1 MPNYFIKNSQIK
13 NDRIEII
20 GELSK
25 HLRDSLRIKKGER
38 IVCIDEEK
46 NKYNVIITYV
56 GKEMITGTIIEK
68 SSHIKTHDVSI
79 NLVQAIPKGPKFD
92 FIIQKSTELGVSTIT
107 PVISERCV
115 VKLEKGQI
123 PDKLMRWRKIALEA
137 AQQSNRRDVP
147 EIKTPVTF
155 TEFLSLYENP
165 PPLNPLPQGE
175 GRLEGIPSIPPPLMG
190 GGEGEGDQRGFSGD
204 KGDLNI
210 LLWEG
215 EKEKEK
221 GIKEL
226 LRNASGIK
234 SVAVVIGPEGGFS
247 ENEVKI
253 AVEKGFTS
261 VSLGESILRTETA
274 PIVILSI
281 VTYEFGYLG

>member
-1 MPNYFIKNSQIK
+1 MPNFFIKNSQIK
-13 NDRIEII
+13 DDRIEVT
-20 GELSK
+20 GDLLK
-25 HLRDSLRIKKGER
+25 HLLGSLRIKIGER
-38 IVCIDEEK
+38 IVFVDEDK
-46 NKYNVIITYV
+46 NRYLVAVTHA
-56 GKEMITGTIIEK
+56 GKDSITGNIID
-68 SSHIKTHDVSI
+68 KTVLIRKHGVSI

-92 FIIQKSTELGVSTIT
+92 YIIQKSTELGVSAIT

-115 VKLEKGQI
+115 VRPEKEQAQAKL
-123 PDKLMRWRKIALEA
+123 LRWRRIALEA

-155 TEFLSLYENP
+155 TEFLTSY
-165 PPLNPLPQGE
+165 G
-175 GRLEGIPSIPPPLMG
+175 
-190 GGEGEGDQRGFSGD
+190 
-204 KGDLNI
+204 KVDLKI

-215 EKEKEK
+215 EKEH
-221 GIKEL
+221 GIKDIL
-226 LRNASGIK
+226 KNTKDVK

-281 VTYEFGYLG
+281 ILYELGLLI

>member
-1 MPNYFIKNSQIK
+1 
-13 NDRIEII
+13 
-20 GELSK
+20 
-25 HLRDSLRIKKGER
+25 
-38 IVCIDEEK
+38 
-46 NKYNVIITYV
+46 
-56 GKEMITGTIIEK
+56 
-68 SSHIKTHDVSI
+68 
-79 NLVQAIPKGPKFD
+79 
-92 FIIQKSTELGVSTIT
+92 
-107 PVISERCV
+107 
-115 VKLEKGQI
+115 
-123 PDKLMRWRKIALEA
+123 
-137 AQQSNRRDVP
+137 
-147 EIKTPVTF
+147 
-155 TEFLSLYENP
+155 
-165 PPLNPLPQGE
+165 
-175 GRLEGIPSIPPPLMG
+175 MG

-281 VTYEFGYLG
+281 ILYELGLME

>member
-1 MPNYFIKNSQIK
+1 MPNYFIKNDQIK
-13 NDRIEII
+13 DNRIEVT
-20 GELSK
+20 GELLK
-25 HLRDSLRIKKGER
+25 HLLGSLRIKIGER
-38 IVCIDEEK
+38 IVFVDEDK
-46 NKYNVIITYV
+46 NRYLVAVTHA
-56 GKEMITGTIIEK
+56 GKDSITGNIID
-68 SSHIKTHDVSI
+68 KTVLIRKHGVSI

-92 FIIQKSTELGVSTIT
+92 YIIQKSTELGVSAIT

-115 VKLEKGQI
+115 VRLDRGQAVEKLK
-123 PDKLMRWRKIALEA
+123 RWRKIALEA

-155 TEFLSLYENP
+155 TEFLTSY
-165 PPLNPLPQGE
+165 G
-175 GRLEGIPSIPPPLMG
+175 
-190 GGEGEGDQRGFSGD
+190 
-204 KGDLNI
+204 KVDLKI

-215 EKEKEK
+215 EKEQSIK
-221 GIKEL
+221 GILKKAGEV
-226 LRNASGIK
+226 K
-234 SVAVVIGPEGGFS
+234 SIVIVIGPEGGFS

-281 VTYEFGYLG
+281 ILYELGLLI

>member
-1 MPNYFIKNSQIK
+1 MPNFFIKNSQIK
-13 NDRIEII
+13 DDRIEII

-68 SSHIKTHDVSI
+68 SSHIKTHDVTI

-92 FIIQKSTELGVSTIT
+92 YIIQKSTELGVSAIT

-115 VKLEKGQI
+115 VRPEKEQAQAKL
-123 PDKLMRWRKIALEA
+123 LRWRRIALEA

-155 TEFLSLYENP
+155 TEFLTSY
-165 PPLNPLPQGE
+165 G
-175 GRLEGIPSIPPPLMG
+175 
-190 GGEGEGDQRGFSGD
+190 
-204 KGDLNI
+204 KVDLKI

-215 EKEKEK
+215 EKEH
-221 GIKEL
+221 GIKDIL
-226 LRNASGIK
+226 KNTKDVK

-281 VTYEFGYLG
+281 ILYELGLLI

>member
-1 MPNYFIKNSQIK
+1 MPNFFIKNSQIK
-13 NDRIEII
+13 DNRIEIT
-20 GELSK
+20 GELLK
-25 HLRDSLRIKKGER
+25 HLRDSLRIKTGEQ
-38 IVCIDEEK
+38 IVFIDEAK
-46 NKYNVIITYV
+46 NRYLASVSHI
-56 GKEMITGTIIEK
+56 GRDRITGNIIEK
-68 SSHIKTHDVSI
+68 TALKTHDVSI

-92 FIIQKSTELGVSTIT
+92 FIIQKSTELGVSAIT

-115 VKLEKGQI
+115 VKLDRGQAVEKL
-123 PDKLMRWRKIALEA
+123 KMWRKIALEA
-137 AQQSNRRDVP
+137 AQQSNRADVP

-155 TEFLSLYENP
+155 NEFLTSY
-165 PPLNPLPQGE
+165 G
-175 GRLEGIPSIPPPLMG
+175 
-190 GGEGEGDQRGFSGD
+190 
-204 KGDLNI
+204 KVDLKI

-215 EKEKEK
+215 EKEH
-221 GIKEL
+221 GIKDIL
-226 LRNASGIK
+226 KNTKDVK

-281 VTYEFGYLG
+281 ILYELGLLI

>member
-1 MPNYFIKNSQIK
+1 MKNSQIK
-13 NDRIEII
+13 DDRIEVT
-20 GELSK
+20 GDLLK
-25 HLRDSLRIKKGER
+25 HLLGSLRIKIGER
-38 IVCIDEEK
+38 IVFVDEDK
-46 NKYNVIITYV
+46 NRYLVAVTHA
-56 GKEMITGTIIEK
+56 GKDSITGNIID
-68 SSHIKTHDVSI
+68 KTVLIRKHGVSI

-92 FIIQKSTELGVSTIT
+92 YIIQKSTELGVSAIT

-115 VKLEKGQI
+115 VRPEKEQAQAKL
-123 PDKLMRWRKIALEA
+123 LRWRRIALEA

-155 TEFLSLYENP
+155 TEFLTSY
-165 PPLNPLPQGE
+165 G
-175 GRLEGIPSIPPPLMG
+175 
-190 GGEGEGDQRGFSGD
+190 
-204 KGDLNI
+204 KVDLKI

-215 EKEKEK
+215 EKEH
-221 GIKEL
+221 GIKDIL
-226 LRNASGIK
+226 KNTKDVK

-281 VTYEFGYLG
+281 ILYELGLLI

>member
-1 MPNYFIKNSQIK
+1 MPNFFIKNSQIK
-13 NDRIEII
+13 DDRIEVT
-20 GELSK
+20 GDLLK
-25 HLRDSLRIKKGER
+25 HLLGSLRIKIGER
-38 IVCIDEEK
+38 IVFVDEDK
-46 NKYNVIITYV
+46 NRYLVAVTHA
-56 GKEMITGTIIEK
+56 GKNGITGKIIEK
-68 SSHIKTHDVSI
+68 IGGIKKQEVFI

-92 FIIQKSTELGVSTIT
+92 FIIQKSTELGVSAIT

-115 VKLEKGQI
+115 VRPEKEQAQAKL
-123 PDKLMRWRKIALEA
+123 LRWRRIALEA

-155 TEFLSLYENP
+155 TEFLTSY
-165 PPLNPLPQGE
+165 G
-175 GRLEGIPSIPPPLMG
+175 
-190 GGEGEGDQRGFSGD
+190 
-204 KGDLNI
+204 KVDLKI

-215 EKEKEK
+215 EKEH
-221 GIKEL
+221 GIKDIL
-226 LRNASGIK
+226 KNTKDVK

-281 VTYEFGYLG
+281 ILYELGLLI

>member
-1 MPNYFIKNSQIK
+1 MPNFFIKNSQIK
-13 NDRIEII
+13 DNRIEIT
-20 GELSK
+20 GELLK
-25 HLRDSLRIKKGER
+25 HLRDSLRIKIGER
-38 IVCIDEEK
+38 IVFVDEDK
-46 NKYNVIITYV
+46 NRYLVAVTHA
-56 GKEMITGTIIEK
+56 GKDSITGNIID
-68 SSHIKTHDVSI
+68 KTVLIRKHGVSI

-92 FIIQKSTELGVSTIT
+92 YIIQKSTELGVSAIT

-115 VKLEKGQI
+115 VRPEKEQAQAKL
-123 PDKLMRWRKIALEA
+123 LRWRRIALEA

-155 TEFLSLYENP
+155 TEFLTSY
-165 PPLNPLPQGE
+165 G
-175 GRLEGIPSIPPPLMG
+175 
-190 GGEGEGDQRGFSGD
+190 
-204 KGDLNI
+204 KVDLKI

-215 EKEKEK
+215 EKEH
-221 GIKEL
+221 GIKDIL
-226 LRNASGIK
+226 KNTKDVK

-281 VTYEFGYLG
+281 ILYELGLME

>member
-68 SSHIKTHDVSI
+68 SSHIKTHDVTI

-92 FIIQKSTELGVSTIT
+92 YIIQKSTELGVSAIT

-115 VKLEKGQI
+115 VRPEKEQAQAKL
-123 PDKLMRWRKIALEA
+123 LRWRRIALEA
-137 AQQSNRRDVP
+137 AQQSNRWDVP
-147 EIKTPVTF
+147 EVTNPVMF
-155 TEFLSLYENP
+155 SEFLS
-165 PPLNPLPQGE
+165 
-175 GRLEGIPSIPPPLMG
+175 SCK
-190 GGEGEGDQRGFSGD
+190 
-204 KGDLNI
+204 KGDLKI

-215 EKEKEK
+215 EKEQSIK
-221 GIKEL
+221 GILKKAGEV
-226 LRNASGIK
+226 K
-234 SVAVVIGPEGGFS
+234 SIVIVIGPEGGFS

-281 VTYEFGYLG
+281 ILYELGLME

>member
-1 MPNYFIKNSQIK
+1 LPNFFIKNSQIK
-13 NDRIEII
+13 DDRIEVT
-20 GELSK
+20 GDLLK
-25 HLRDSLRIKKGER
+25 HLLGSLRIKIGER
-38 IVCIDEEK
+38 IVFVDEDK
-46 NKYNVIITYV
+46 NRYLVAVTHA
-56 GKEMITGTIIEK
+56 GKDSITGNIID
-68 SSHIKTHDVSI
+68 KTVLIRKHGVSI

-92 FIIQKSTELGVSTIT
+92 YIIQKSTELGVSAIT

-115 VKLEKGQI
+115 VRPEKEQAQAKL
-123 PDKLMRWRKIALEA
+123 LRWRRIALEA

-155 TEFLSLYENP
+155 TEFLTSY
-165 PPLNPLPQGE
+165 G
-175 GRLEGIPSIPPPLMG
+175 
-190 GGEGEGDQRGFSGD
+190 
-204 KGDLNI
+204 KVDLKI

-215 EKEKEK
+215 EKEH
-221 GIKEL
+221 GIKDIL
-226 LRNASGIK
+226 KNTKDVK

-281 VTYEFGYLG
+281 ILYELGLLI